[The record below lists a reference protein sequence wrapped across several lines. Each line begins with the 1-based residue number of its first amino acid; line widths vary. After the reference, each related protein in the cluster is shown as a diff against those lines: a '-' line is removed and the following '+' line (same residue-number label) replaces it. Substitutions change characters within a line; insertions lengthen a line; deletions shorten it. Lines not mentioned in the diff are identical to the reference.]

1 MLIIGAEEDEIMW
14 RSKIIIAITA
24 LTAVGMVMAADDNGP
39 PRKDG
44 VAAARDV
51 AALGVV
57 TPQENDRRI
66 ARWLD
71 VDNES
76 MIACTQLAESH
87 AHNPAIKDLAR
98 TLNADHKR
106 MQERLKAFTR
116 YAVPAADVERA
127 AVPVNATATLLRD
140 EGRSRDGR
148 LTFAPTDFL
157 QIKEIVCKELRAKA
171 EKEFENLKGAEFD
184 HAFMAHMQF
193 GHEAMLA
200 NLNAVKGGAS
210 QQLQT
215 TLDEFRQSTEQH
227 LKNVRQL
234 NQHQQV
240 DFDRRATTPVNEK

>member
-1 MLIIGAEEDEIMW
+1 MW
-14 RSKIIIAITA
+14 RSKIIIAIAA
-24 LTAVGMVMAADDNGP
+24 LTAAGMVMATDDSGT

-44 VAAARDV
+44 AAVAKDV
-51 AALGVV
+51 AALGVI

-76 MIACTQLAESH
+76 MIACTHIAESH
-87 AHNPAIKDLAR
+87 AHNSAIKDLAR

-106 MQERLKAFTR
+106 IQERLKAFTR
-116 YAVPAADVERA
+116 YEVPAANAERA
-127 AVPVNATATLLRD
+127 AVPVNTTATLLRD

-157 QIKEIVCKELRAKA
+157 QVKEAVCKELRAKA
-171 EKEFENLKGAEFD
+171 EKEFENVKGAEFD
-184 HAFMAHMQF
+184 HAFLAHMQF

-200 NLNAVKGGAS
+200 SLNAVKGGAT

-215 TLDEFRQSTEQH
+215 TLDEFRQTTEQH

-234 NQHQQV
+234 NQHQQA
-240 DFDRRATTPVNEK
+240 DLDRRPTTSVNEK

>member
-1 MLIIGAEEDEIMW
+1 MW
-14 RSKIIIAITA
+14 RSKIIIAIAA
-24 LTAVGMVMAADDNGP
+24 LTAAGMVMATDDNRTP
-39 PRKDG
+39 QKDG
-44 VAAARDV
+44 AAAARDV
-51 AALGVV
+51 AALGVI

-76 MIACTQLAESH
+76 IIACTHVAESH
-87 AHNPAIKDLAR
+87 AQTPAIKDLAR

-116 YAVPAADVERA
+116 YELPAPSADRA
-127 AVPVNATATLLRD
+127 AAPVNTKATLLRD

-148 LTFAPTDFL
+148 VAFAPTDFL
-157 QIKEIVCKELRAKA
+157 QIKEAVCKELRAKA

-184 HAFMAHMQF
+184 HAFLSHMQF

-200 NLNAVKGGAS
+200 SLNAVKGGAT

-215 TLDEFRQSTEQH
+215 TLDEFGQTTEQH

-234 NQHQQV
+234 NQHQQAE
-240 DFDRRATTPVNEK
+240 FHPRATTSVNEK